1 MRMAEPAAS
10 DYHRGQMD
18 IHEQAATFHSVM
30 VASKWSIV
38 ALAAGIAFLTL
49 WFCTGAGFF
58 NALVAAVVIIAVG
71 IFFLRERPST
81 H

>member
-1 MRMAEPAAS
+1 MRMAEPAS
-10 DYHRGQMD
+10 DYHRGEMD
-18 IHEQAATFHSVM
+18 IHAQQATFNAVM

-49 WFCTGAGFF
+49 WFCTSVGFVS
-58 NALVAAVVIIAVG
+58 ALITAVVITAVG
-71 IFFLRERPST
+71 FFALRERPST

>member
-1 MRMAEPAAS
+1 MAEPAS
-10 DYHRGQMD
+10 DYHRGDQD
-18 IHEQAATFHSVM
+18 IHAQQATFHSVM

-49 WFCTGAGFF
+49 WFCTAAGFF
-58 NALVAAVVIIAVG
+58 NALITAVVIVAVG

>member
-1 MRMAEPAAS
+1 MAEPAS
-10 DYHRGQMD
+10 NYHHGDQD
-18 IHEQAATFHSVM
+18 IHEQQTTFHSVM
-30 VASKWSIV
+30 TATKWAIV

-58 NALVAAVVIIAVG
+58 EALVTGVIIVAVG
-71 IFFLRERPST
+71 IFFLRERPSA

>member
-1 MRMAEPAAS
+1 MAEPAS
-10 DYHRGQMD
+10 DYHRGEMD
-18 IHEQAATFHSVM
+18 IHAQEATFHSVM

-38 ALAAGIAFLTL
+38 AIVAGVTFLAL
-49 WFCTGAGFF
+49 WFCTAAGFL
-58 NALVAAVVIIAVG
+58 NAFITAVIIVALG

>member
-1 MRMAEPAAS
+1 MGMAETAS
-10 DYHRGQMD
+10 DYHRGDQD
-18 IHEQAATFHSVM
+18 IHAQQETFHAVM

-58 NALVAAVVIIAVG
+58 NALITGIIITVVG
-71 IFFLRERPST
+71 IVALRERPSA

>member
-1 MRMAEPAAS
+1 MQMAETAS
-10 DYHRGQMD
+10 DYHRGDQD
-18 IHEQAATFHSVM
+18 IHAQQETFHSVM

-49 WFCTGAGFF
+49 WFCTGAGFI
-58 NALVAAVVIIAVG
+58 NALITAVIIVAVG
-71 IFFLRERPST
+71 IFALRERPST

>member
-1 MRMAEPAAS
+1 MAEPAAS
-10 DYHRGQMD
+10 DYHHGEMD

-58 NALVAAVVIIAVG
+58 NALVVAVVITAVG